1 MDSVQVNEW
10 VTCQGSKLLTGVYKS
25 VNKLD
30 SSFDDTQNTWG
41 HVLEYLQARVGGE
54 VIETWFS
61 PIVFEGFDGDK
72 AKLVVPNKFFGE
84 WLERNY
90 LDILGEAFQAAGS
103 LSGPLEVEFIVR
115 DSDDPALPIQGFSQ
129 PAIVPNLKPSI
140 IRNKKNPL
148 PNPKYTFDNFV
159 VGASN
164 QFAHAASRAVAESPA
179 LAYNPLFIYGG
190 VGLGKTHLLHSIG
203 NYIAR
208 GGELRIA
215 YVTTEQFTN
224 EVINSIRY
232 DKMIEL
238 RRRYRNVDM
247 LLIDDI
253 QFLAGKER
261 TQEEFFHTF
270 NSLYEARKQIV
281 LSSDRFPKEMPSM
294 EERLRS
300 RFEWGL
306 IADLQQPDVET
317 RIAILRKKSEEE
329 GVDISEDVIQLLS
342 VNLKSNIRELEGALI
357 RLGAYASLTGQA
369 ITVEMA
375 KNVLRDLFG
384 GKRNVIT
391 SEDIQE
397 VVASRF
403 HVKISDLKSKRRTK
417 TLVHPR
423 QVAMYLCRQMTDAS
437 FPEIGRDFGGKDHTT
452 IIHACKQIQKLQEV
466 DSVLRTTLASLKEE
480 IGKS

>member
-1 MDSVQVNEW
+1 VNNF
-10 VTCQGSKLLTGVYKS
+10 
-25 VNKLD
+25 VNKSNFINKNNKEIWD
-30 SSFDDTQNTWG
+30 N
-41 HVLEYLQARVGGE
+41 VLGFLGPRLGE
-54 VIETWFS
+54 ETKETWFRPLILEELTKNQVQIS
-61 PIVFEGFDGDK
+61 
-72 AKLVVPNKFFGE
+72 VPNKFFGE
-84 WLERNY
+84 WLGRNY
-90 LDILGEAFQAAGS
+90 KELIIEAFHQVEGVKLHDVVFS
-103 LSGPLEVEFIVR
+103 LKEGGEEIEGRKNNITEINNPTQTKIGLSN
-115 DSDDPALPIQGFSQ
+115 Q
-129 PAIVPNLKPSI
+129 K
-140 IRNKKNPL
+140 IRRQPL
-148 PNPKYTFDNFV
+148 PNPKYTFRNFV

-164 QFAHAASRAVAESPA
+164 QFAHAACLAVAESPA
-179 LAYNPLFIYGG
+179 KAYNPLFIYGG
-190 VGLGKTHLLHSIG
+190 VGLGKTHLLNSIG
-203 NYIAR
+203 NHVADR
-208 GGELRIA
+208 SDLRIA

-238 RRRYRNVDM
+238 RRRYRSVDM

-329 GVDISEDVIQLLS
+329 GIAIDDDVIQLLAT
-342 VNLKSNIRELEGALI
+342 NLKSNIREIEGALI
-357 RLGAYASLTGQA
+357 RLGAYASLTGQK
-369 ITVEMA
+369 ITVDMA
-375 KNVLRDLFG
+375 KNTLRDLLG
-384 GKRNVIT
+384 GKRKVIT
-391 SEDIQE
+391 VEDIQE
-397 VVASRF
+397 IVASRF

-417 TLVHPR
+417 TLVYPR
-423 QVAMYLCRQMTDAS
+423 QIAMFLCRDMTDSS

-452 IIHACKQIQKLQEV
+452 IIHACKQIQKSQANDSTLRATLQ
-466 DSVLRTTLASLKEE
+466 SLKEE